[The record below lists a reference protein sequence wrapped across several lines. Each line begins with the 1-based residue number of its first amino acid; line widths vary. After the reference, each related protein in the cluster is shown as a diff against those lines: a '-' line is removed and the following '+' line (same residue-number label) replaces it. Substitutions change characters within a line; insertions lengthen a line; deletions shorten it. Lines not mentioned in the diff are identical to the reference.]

1 LATVPKAPNRQARSS
16 AARDDPTRNAAGERA
31 SKSGRIAM
39 AVKETIVARL
49 AEWGLALTEREIDQ
63 LVPAYENLLRWQGM
77 LEGMMQSKKL
87 VEGMTAPA
95 SEPILIH
102 AIERKG

>member
-1 LATVPKAPNRQARSS
+1 
-16 AARDDPTRNAAGERA
+16 
-31 SKSGRIAM
+31 M
-39 AVKETIVARL
+39 AIKETIVSRL
-49 AEWGLALTEREIDQ
+49 AEWGLTLSEREIDQ
-63 LVPAYENLLRWQGM
+63 LVPAYENLLRWQKV
-77 LEGMMQSKKL
+77 LEDMMRSKQL

>member
-1 LATVPKAPNRQARSS
+1 VLATLTSCDEQKLCRQDA
-16 AARDDPTRNAAGERA
+16 A
-31 SKSGRIAM
+31 SKTGRIAM
-39 AVKETIVARL
+39 ATKETIVAKL
-49 AEWGLALTEREIDQ
+49 AEWGLTLTEREIDQ
-63 LVPAYENLLRWQGM
+63 LVPAYENLLRWHGV

-95 SEPILIH
+95 SEPILTH

>member
-1 LATVPKAPNRQARSS
+1 MELTIVAAEEQASR
-16 AARDDPTRNAAGERA
+16 T
-31 SKSGRIAM
+31 GRVAM
-39 AVKETIVARL
+39 AIRETIVARL
-49 AEWGLALTEREIDQ
+49 AEWGLTLSEREIDQ
-63 LVPAYENLLRWQGM
+63 LVPAYENLLRWQGV
-77 LEGMMQSKKL
+77 LEDMMHSKKL

>member
-1 LATVPKAPNRQARSS
+1 
-16 AARDDPTRNAAGERA
+16 
-31 SKSGRIAM
+31 M

-49 AEWGLALTEREIDQ
+49 AEWGLVLNENEIEQ
-63 LVPAYENLLRWQGM
+63 LVPAYENLLRWQSV
-77 LEGMMQSKKL
+77 LESMMQSKKL

-102 AIERKG
+102 AIERKGGTR

>member
-1 LATVPKAPNRQARSS
+1 
-16 AARDDPTRNAAGERA
+16 
-31 SKSGRIAM
+31 M

-49 AEWGLALTEREIDQ
+49 AEWGLVLNENEIEQ
-63 LVPAYENLLRWQGM
+63 LVPAYENLLRWQSV
-77 LEGMMQSKKL
+77 LESMMQSKKL

-102 AIERKG
+102 VIERKGEKR

>member
-1 LATVPKAPNRQARSS
+1 
-16 AARDDPTRNAAGERA
+16 
-31 SKSGRIAM
+31 M

-63 LVPAYENLLRWQGM
+63 LVPAYENLLRWQGV

-87 VEGMTAPA
+87 VEGMTAPS

>member
-1 LATVPKAPNRQARSS
+1 
-16 AARDDPTRNAAGERA
+16 
-31 SKSGRIAM
+31 M

-49 AEWGLALTEREIDQ
+49 AEWGLALSEPEIEQ
-63 LVPAYENLLRWQGM
+63 LIPAYENLLRWQGV
-77 LEGMMQSKKL
+77 LESMMQSKKL

-102 AIERKG
+102 AIERERGTR

>member
-1 LATVPKAPNRQARSS
+1 MRRETPLAN
-16 AARDDPTRNAAGERA
+16 GA

-49 AEWGLALTEREIDQ
+49 AEWGIVLTEREIDQ
-63 LVPAYENLLRWQGM
+63 LVPAYENLLRWQSV
-77 LEGMMQSKKL
+77 LEDMMYSKKL
-87 VEGMTAPA
+87 VEGMTVPA

-102 AIERKG
+102 AIERKGGAR